1 LRQGGDMM
9 NLNVSSVFFEI
20 ALLLLPGFVWMKIHT
35 KYGAKGEVT
44 QFDMILNAFLFGI
57 IAYAVLYIIYWKFNI
72 PMHVVSLDVDSKKL
86 FQPEIF
92 VDIFAA
98 TGFAIMLAILHLYGE
113 NYKLFTRF
121 VQAIKATKTF
131 GDEDVWDFVFNS
143 SSASSVDYLHFR
155 DFENQVVYAGYL
167 NIYSK
172 SGQLRELVLRD
183 VIVYDFDGQEMYK
196 AAHMYLARERDK
208 IHIEFPVAN

>member
-1 LRQGGDMM
+1 MM
-9 NLNVSSVFFEI
+9 NLNVSSLFFEI

-44 QFDMILNAFLFGI
+44 QFDMILNAFLFGV
-57 IAYAVLYIIYWKFNI
+57 IAYAVLYIIYWKLNI
-72 PMHVVSLDVDSKKL
+72 PMHIVSLDVDSKRL
-86 FQPEIF
+86 FQPDLF

-98 TGFAIMLAILHLYGE
+98 TGIAIVLAILHLYGE

-121 VQAIKATKTF
+121 VQGIRATKKF

-143 SSASSVDYLHFR
+143 SSVSSVDYLHFR
-155 DFENQVVYAGYL
+155 DFENRVVYAGYV
-167 NIYSK
+167 NIYSE

-183 VIVYDFDGQEMYK
+183 VIVYDFDGNEMYK
-196 AAHMYLARERDK
+196 VAHMYLARERDK
-208 IHIEFPVAN
+208 IHIEFPVAD

>member
-1 LRQGGDMM
+1 MM
-9 NLNVSSVFFEI
+9 NLNVSSLFFEI

-44 QFDMILNAFLFGI
+44 QFDMILNAFLFGV
-57 IAYAVLYIIYWKFNI
+57 IAYAVLYIIYWKFDI
-72 PMHVVSLDVDSKKL
+72 PMHVVALDVDNKKL
-86 FQPEIF
+86 FQQALF

-98 TGFAIMLAILHLYGE
+98 TGIAIVLAILHLYGE

-121 VQAIKATKTF
+121 VQAIRATKTF

-143 SSASSVDYLHFR
+143 SSVSSVDYLHFR
-155 DFENQVVYAGYL
+155 DFDNRVVYAGYL
-167 NIYSK
+167 NIFSK

-183 VIVYDFDGQEMYK
+183 VIVYDFDGEEMYK
-196 AAHMYLARERDK
+196 VAHMYLARERDT
-208 IHIEFPVAN
+208 IHIEFPVAD

>member
-1 LRQGGDMM
+1 MM
-9 NLNVSSVFFEI
+9 NLNVSSLFFEI

-35 KYGAKGEVT
+35 KYGAKGEIT

-57 IAYAVLYIIYWKFNI
+57 IAYAVLYLIYWKFNV
-72 PMHVVSLDVDSKKL
+72 PMHIVSLDVDSKKL
-86 FQPEIF
+86 FQPESF

-98 TGFAIMLAILHLYGE
+98 TGIAILLAILHLYGE

-121 VQAIKATKTF
+121 VQVIKATKTF

-143 SSASSVDYLHFR
+143 SSVSSVDYLHFR

-167 NIYSK
+167 NIFSK

-208 IHIEFPVAN
+208 IRIEFPVAD

>member
-1 LRQGGDMM
+1 MM
-9 NLNVSSVFFEI
+9 NLNVSSLFFEI

-35 KYGAKGEVT
+35 KYGAKGEIT

-57 IAYAVLYIIYWKFNI
+57 IAYAVLYLIYWKFNI
-72 PMHVVSLDVDSKKL
+72 PMHIVSLDVDSKQL
-86 FQPEIF
+86 FQPESF

-98 TGFAIMLAILHLYGE
+98 TGIAILLAILHLYGE

-121 VQAIKATKTF
+121 VQVIKATKTF

-143 SSASSVDYLHFR
+143 SSVSSVDYLHFR

-167 NIYSK
+167 NIFSK

-208 IHIEFPVAN
+208 IHIEFPVAD

>member
-1 LRQGGDMM
+1 MM
-9 NLNVSSVFFEI
+9 NLNVSSLFFEI

-35 KYGAKGEVT
+35 KYGAKGEIT

-57 IAYAVLYIIYWKFNI
+57 IAYAVLYLIYWKFNI
-72 PMHVVSLDVDSKKL
+72 PMHIVSLDVDSKKL
-86 FQPEIF
+86 FQPESF

-98 TGFAIMLAILHLYGE
+98 TGIAILLAILHLYGE

-121 VQAIKATKTF
+121 VQVIKATKTF

-143 SSASSVDYLHFR
+143 SSVSSVDYLHFR

-167 NIYSK
+167 NIFSK

-208 IHIEFPVAN
+208 IHIEFPVAD

>member
-1 LRQGGDMM
+1 MM
-9 NLNVSSVFFEI
+9 NLNVSSLFFEI

-35 KYGAKGEVT
+35 KYGAKGEIT

-57 IAYAVLYIIYWKFNI
+57 IAYAVLYLIYWKFNI
-72 PMHVVSLDVDSKKL
+72 PMHIVSLDVDSKKL
-86 FQPEIF
+86 FQPESF

-98 TGFAIMLAILHLYGE
+98 TGIAILLAILHLYGE

-121 VQAIKATKTF
+121 VEVIKATKTF

-143 SSASSVDYLHFR
+143 SSVSSVDYLHFR

-167 NIYSK
+167 NIFSK

-208 IHIEFPVAN
+208 IHIEFPVAD